1 MAKMGRPKSDDP
13 KQKSLSL
20 RMNDKEFEKLKEYAT
35 VRNMTIT
42 QVLNKALELL
52 YQTTKK
58 NVNIK

>member
-1 MAKMGRPKSDDP
+1 MEVHIMAKMGRPKSDEP
-13 KQKSLSL
+13 KLKTLSL

-52 YQTTKK
+52 YQTT
-58 NVNIK
+58 